1 MAMTRVRRLFVAT
14 AVLLAIAAATAA
26 DAQMGGMGR
35 PRSRGDDGS
44 SKSSRQGDPGARNAA
59 QSMFDPI
66 TAIERELPSLRADLK
81 LTAEQAPLFDS
92 FEREVRNAAA
102 AGRAATRHLSAFRT
116 DDGSTVRAET
126 VFGTIADDDTD
137 RAESSRLA
145 LERMTALYGDLTPEQ
160 RKQFDRRIIQSLRE
174 PLGTT

>member
-1 MAMTRVRRLFVAT
+1 MAQPRFRRLFVAT
-14 AVLLAIAAATAA
+14 VALFAIAAATTAY
-26 DAQMGGMGR
+26 AQMGGMGH
-35 PRSRGDDGS
+35 PRNQGDSGS
-44 SKSSRQGDPGARNAA
+44 SRSSRQGDAGPRNATPPV
-59 QSMFDPI
+59 FDPI
-66 TAIERELPSLRADLK
+66 TAIERELPSLRIDLK
-81 LTAEQAPLFDS
+81 LTAEQTPLFDS

-116 DDGSTVRAET
+116 DDGSTVRGET

-145 LERMTALYGDLTPEQ
+145 LERMTTLYGALAPEQ